1 MEINFTD
8 YIRFFLALVFVL
20 GLIAALTIAGRR
32 LGFGFQGQQPRGAP
46 RRLAISESLLIDG
59 KHRLVLVRCDGTEHL
74 ILLGAGPDLLIEQG
88 IVPQN
93 IAAGTNS
100 PPFIG
105 ATIPASPA
113 EGRRT

>member
-1 MEINFTD
+1 MDINFTD

-32 LGFGFQGQQPRGAP
+32 LGFGFQGQQPRGVS

-59 KHRLVLVRCDGTEHL
+59 KHRLVLIRRDGTEHL
-74 ILLGAGPDLLIEQG
+74 ILLGAGPDLLVERG

-93 IAAGTNS
+93 IAAG
-100 PPFIG
+100 
-105 ATIPASPA
+105 ATASHFNGENIPASPA
-113 EGRRT
+113 EGGRT